1 MNRPW
6 LLLLLLL
13 WQCIGISLAQGLP
26 EYDVS
31 DQKLDLHSMQ
41 LRALSD
47 TSGQFDIRQP
57 GAVQRFESES
67 RLVDS
72 AFVLPGYTAVHWFEI
87 RLRNNGS
94 VPVRRFVVIDEVDAE
109 RLDLYERDGNDW
121 LQQTSGLV
129 VPISERPTH
138 SLNPAFL
145 VDLQPAESKAVYLR
159 METPFRLMNFT
170 IRVQASEVFLNGLVE
185 KSWLFFFFFGAALI
199 ISLYNFFLY
208 AALRDRIYLYYVLF
222 GVFFLLS
229 VVAYGGYH
237 LLIRDSLKLH
247 YLMQVPIHFSTVFL
261 VLFMRRLLELPRHL
275 PKLDRLAQAIA
286 GLMAALGVAVAIDVS
301 NLYYSLILG
310 MPVALTLLGIAL
322 YAWRAALPMAGSFAV
337 GQMFLLGGMTALVGV
352 NVGLLPYNLFTS
364 FSYIIGA
371 LLEMLCLALILA
383 HRVRSLELQQKESR
397 ALLLKQQ
404 SDKAAELSQLI
415 AERTHELQLA
425 NAELEKLS
433 YLDSLTGV
441 NNRRFFDQKLT
452 ERWHPQYLGMP
463 LALIMCDLDYFKHY
477 NDTYGHQA
485 GDDCI
490 RLVSNVLRSELR
502 KAGDVCSRYG
512 GEEFALILPNTTEAG
527 GIALAERLRQQVLD
541 LAIPHIGTLGRVS
554 VSFGVAS
561 CVVGDGTESAEL
573 VARAD
578 RALYQSKSQG
588 RNRVCGSALDADD
601 DCRVA
606 EYG

>member
-1 MNRPW
+1 MKSVC
-6 LLLLLLL
+6 LLLLLL
-13 WQCIGISLAQGLP
+13 WQCIGITLAQGLP
-26 EYDVS
+26 EYEVS

-41 LRALSD
+41 LRVLSD
-47 TSGQFDIRQP
+47 TSGAFDIRQP
-57 GAVQRFESES
+57 DALRRFDSES
-67 RLVDS
+67 ALVNS
-72 AFVLPGYTAVHWFEI
+72 AFVLPGFKAVHWFEI
-87 RLRNNGS
+87 RLRNNGK

-109 RLDLYERDGNDW
+109 RLDLFERDGRDW
-121 LQQTSGLV
+121 LQQSSGLV
-129 VPISERPTH
+129 VPISERPAR

-145 VDLQPAESKAVYLR
+145 VDLQPAQSTVVYVRL
-159 METPFRLMNFT
+159 ETPFRLMNFT
-170 IRVQASEVFLNGLVE
+170 ISVQAPEVFLNGLVE

-237 LLIRDSLKLH
+237 LLLRDSLQLH

-261 VLFMRRLLELPRHL
+261 VLFMRRLLELPKYL
-275 PKLDRLAQAIA
+275 PKLDRLALFIA
-286 GLMAALGVAVAIDVS
+286 GLMAVLGVAVAVDVS

-310 MPVALTLLGIAL
+310 MPVALVLLGIAL
-322 YAWRAALPMAGSFAV
+322 FAWHAGLPMAGSFAV
-337 GQMFLLGGMTALVGV
+337 GQMFLLGGMMGLVGV

-383 HRVRSLELQQKESR
+383 HRVRTLELQHQASR
-397 ALLLKQQ
+397 ALLLQQQ
-404 SDKAAELSQLI
+404 SDKASELSQLI
-415 AERTHELQLA
+415 AERTRELQLA

-441 NNRRFFDQKLT
+441 NNRRFFDQKLR
-452 ERWHPQYLGMP
+452 ERWHSQHVGMP

-477 NDTYGHQA
+477 NDAYGHQA

-502 KAGDVCSRYG
+502 KATDVCSRYG
-512 GEEFALILPNTTEAG
+512 GEEFALILPDTTEAG

-541 LAIPHIGTLGRVS
+541 LAIPHIGAVGRVS

-561 CVVGDGTESAEL
+561 CVVGDGTQSAEL

-578 RALYQSKSQG
+578 RALYQSKSLG
-588 RNRVCGSALDADD
+588 RNRVSGSALDLGG